1 MLHPDFTIEEAPKQ
15 QFERWMRALIGAG
28 KFCIL
33 LLAVP
38 VVIHIHRQPLAEQ
51 NAMREKLATMTAE
64 RDTLLA
70 TRDKLLRQVEWIKN
84 DTGYL
89 EIRARDHELMHKKGE
104 YVIRFED

>member
-1 MLHPDFTIEEAPKQ
+1 MTHDDFSIEEAPPSQ
-15 QFERWMRALIGAG
+15 IERWTRTLIGVA

-38 VVIHIHRQPLAEQ
+38 VIIRIHEMPLAEQ
-51 NAMREKLATMTAE
+51 NAMRAKLEEMKAG
-64 RDTLLA
+64 RDLLLA
-70 TRDKLLRQVEWIKN
+70 RRDMLLRQVEWIKN

-89 EIRARDHELMHKKGE
+89 EIRARDHDEVHKKGE

>member
-1 MLHPDFTIEEAPKQ
+1 MMHPDFTIEEVPKS
-15 QFERWMRALIGAG
+15 QFDRWMRAIIGLG

-38 VVIHIHRQPLAEQ
+38 AVVQIHQQPLAEQ
-51 NAMREKLATMTAE
+51 NAMRDKLKSMTEE
-64 RDTLLA
+64 RDALLA
-70 TRDKLLRQVEWIKN
+70 KRDKLQRQVEWIKN

-104 YVIRFED
+104 YVIRFQD